1 MWEQDKWSWVK
12 EDGGSVLTLM
22 IVHISRSAA
31 VIYIQLSGGG
41 VTDSRQRLRVEVES
55 EGEFRREGVCVCMH
69 VCLGG
74 WAVGGESCI
83 CSQPQSAALKA
94 LSLNNGPH
102 QCRERSHRHKCTQ

>member
-31 VIYIQLSGGG
+31 VIYIQLSRGG

-55 EGEFRREGVCVCMH
+55 EGEFRREGVCVC
-69 VCLGG
+69 VYAYVFGGVGGG
-74 WAVGGESCI
+74 WGELHLL
-83 CSQPQSAALKA
+83 SAPISGLE
-94 LSLNNGPH
+94 GTVP
-102 QCRERSHRHKCTQ
+102 